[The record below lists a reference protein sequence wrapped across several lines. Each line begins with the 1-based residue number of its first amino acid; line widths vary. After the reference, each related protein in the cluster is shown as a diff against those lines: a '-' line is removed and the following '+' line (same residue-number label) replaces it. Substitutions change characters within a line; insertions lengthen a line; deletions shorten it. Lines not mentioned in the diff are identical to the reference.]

1 MRIPCSAHQGQCPEM
16 ELHRKRDT
24 PGRGRTSETIAF
36 VEDLRKEDRFEFTF
50 RGTRI
55 LGCVAAHEMCAPRSI
70 TFEFMDPEG
79 LAARKGKVKKKSRY
93 KGREVGWHWDELYY
107 EDDGEWGIF
116 RSQRPLLVAKAT
128 PDAVRLKKKFERWI
142 LSGCPDDMRLEERDK
157 LWDCGGRLCTWLG
170 RSSSGGV
177 QTEPKE
183 EEVVLRRRNGT
194 SETVSDPV
202 GHEGAKTPAD
212 GHAGRGGAPALT
224 KRCGLEG
231 QHPADGLDGR
241 ETNMLAAR
249 VESEDMI
256 DDEELGRQAYALIG
270 ELILETAEAEMGKM
284 ARAMKR
290 RRHAKTVSR
299 WVEVHRHRV
308 DWTTRQILNETV
320 RGIVR
325 SVALEAQTELSWR
338 EDRAREKRSRHW
350 CLVVV
355 IGEVVEDELRTVV
368 AEDLS
373 RRRLRSEKIRLGMD
387 VFWAWYR
394 AWSRSGVAETPKLGR
409 WRDDGRRTKDLR
421 RDDGR
426 RTKDLRRAKGLGG
439 LEREH
444 DGGMSPTRWLGGSA
458 DGCGSATP
466 GGDGSGARKAIAAA
480 TQSTMLGDV
489 GLASWGGWRIEDV
502 GTGIELGCVCESR
515 FDGARWRGG
524 RGFLYWRRLRDSGR
538 ALRERG

>member
-1 MRIPCSAHQGQCPEM
+1 M

-231 QHPADGLDGR
+231 QHPADGLGGR
-241 ETNMLAAR
+241 EANMLAAR

-270 ELILETAEAEMGKM
+270 ELILETAEAEMIEM
-284 ARAMKR
+284 ARAEKR
-290 RRHAKTVSR
+290 RRHAKMVLR
-299 WVEVHRHRV
+299 RAVHRRRLN
-308 DWTTRQILNETV
+308 WATRRILDETV
-320 RGIVR
+320 RGIVQDA
-325 SVALEAQTELSWR
+325 ALEAHTELTWK
-338 EDRAREKRSRHW
+338 EERASAKRSRHW
-350 CLVVV
+350 CVAAV
-355 IGEVVEDELRTVV
+355 IDEIVEDELRAVV
-368 AEDLS
+368 AENLS
-373 RRRLRSEKIRLGMD
+373 RRRLRSEKIRLGMG
-387 VFWAWYR
+387 VFWAWYGTR
-394 AWSRSGVAETPKLGR
+394 IRSNVAKTTNLGR
-409 WRDDGRRTKDLR
+409 R
-421 RDDGR
+421 RDDGC
-426 RTKDLRRAKGLGG
+426 RAREPRATELGG

-444 DGGMSPTRWLGGSA
+444 SGGKNSTRWLDGRA
-458 DGCGSATP
+458 DGFDSVTLGA
-466 GGDGSGARKAIAAA
+466 DGSGERKAIAAT
-480 TQSTMLGDV
+480 TQSAIFGDV
-489 GLASWGGWRIEDV
+489 GVASRVGWRVEDI
-502 GTGIELGCVCESR
+502 GTGFGLGGVCVSR

-524 RGFLYWRRLRDSGR
+524 RGFLYWRRLRDAGR

>member
-1 MRIPCSAHQGQCPEM
+1 MTVPSGGD
-16 ELHRKRDT
+16 K
-24 PGRGRTSETIAF
+24 
-36 VEDLRKEDRFEFTF
+36 
-50 RGTRI
+50 TRSGWWDGA
-55 LGCVAAHEMCAPRSI
+55 LVPTATCG
-70 TFEFMDPEG
+70 PEG
-79 LAARKGKVKKKSRY
+79 
-93 KGREVGWHWDELYY
+93 
-107 EDDGEWGIF
+107 
-116 RSQRPLLVAKAT
+116 
-128 PDAVRLKKKFERWI
+128 
-142 LSGCPDDMRLEERDK
+142 
-157 LWDCGGRLCTWLG
+157 
-170 RSSSGGV
+170 
-177 QTEPKE
+177 
-183 EEVVLRRRNGT
+183 N
-194 SETVSDPV
+194 
-202 GHEGAKTPAD
+202 KTPAEGPRRRGQMTGVPFGVD
-212 GHAGRGGAPALT
+212 TVRVHMNEWNDERNLGRQAYA
-224 KRCGLEG
+224 
-231 QHPADGLDGR
+231 
-241 ETNMLAAR
+241 
-249 VESEDMI
+249 MI
-256 DDEELGRQAYALIG
+256 DDGELGRQAYALIG
-270 ELILETAEAEMGKM
+270 ELIFETAEAEMSKM
-284 ARAMKR
+284 ARAKKR

-480 TQSTMLGDV
+480 TQSAMLGDV